1 MDPKFEIPKV
11 PGAGVS
17 KPGKKGKKGK
27 RVPSLPPAE
36 KITEVPSLPPA
47 EVIPTTPEV
56 LNFSLDLS
64 TPTFL
69 PNFGSFQA
77 SLNTPPGWNDEPSP
91 ARRHLFPSPER
102 PSAAA
107 ALPALNLHPT
117 ADPPVFIPK
126 WEYRSCKESQESKDT
141 KAYVRSLF
149 TRDDG
154 LTSLIPEAKI
164 MEMVENIPKFRDVW
178 NHLLIKRTPKQAMD
192 TIRGECRHR
201 GNGKFKVPLPKNG
214 TAALRK
220 ERGLR
225 PAWKEYFRA
234 TFGGSK
240 MTKKRLTAWLE
251 SRNWADAIWTEVYNS
266 YGADRR
272 KASQAIIGFLNNE
285 LNA

>member
-1 MDPKFEIPKV
+1 
-11 PGAGVS
+11 
-17 KPGKKGKKGK
+17 
-27 RVPSLPPAE
+27 
-36 KITEVPSLPPA
+36 
-47 EVIPTTPEV
+47 
-56 LNFSLDLS
+56 
-64 TPTFL
+64 
-69 PNFGSFQA
+69 
-77 SLNTPPGWNDEPSP
+77 
-91 ARRHLFPSPER
+91 
-102 PSAAA
+102 
-107 ALPALNLHPT
+107 
-117 ADPPVFIPK
+117 
-126 WEYRSCKESQESKDT
+126 
-141 KAYVRSLF
+141 
-149 TRDDG
+149 
-154 LTSLIPEAKI
+154 

-178 NHLLIKRTPKQAMD
+178 NHLLIKRTIKQALD

-201 GNGKFKVPLPKNG
+201 GNGKFKIPLPKNG